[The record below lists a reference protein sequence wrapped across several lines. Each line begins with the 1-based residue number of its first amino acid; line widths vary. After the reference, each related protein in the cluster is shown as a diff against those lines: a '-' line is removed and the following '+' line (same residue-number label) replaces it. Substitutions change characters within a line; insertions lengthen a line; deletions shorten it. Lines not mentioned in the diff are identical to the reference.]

1 MLWHTTCSSRK
12 KLFNPVFIPHTM
24 NKLTLPLLC
33 LGVFLLSGCKKE
45 SNGSQ
50 PEPGTLITPRIAAQ
64 EETTSFSGALEIY
77 PCKSGTTL
85 YYGNYYNSQLSIVDA
100 MYTIANGSVSTVL
113 RPMTLPIG
121 EYNLIY
127 WGVSQA
133 QQGESFAAGAVRDPS
148 ISINQ
153 DLSTQS
159 YTLRKYS
166 GSDTTYYPVYDF
178 VFATQP
184 VDIGAQ
190 DIAVS
195 LHRVVAGLTV
205 VLQKD
210 DNTQLDA
217 EIASISAMVGG
228 VSNGLNFAT
237 GEPTGQPW
245 RTVRFPLS
253 LAEDN
258 MTAANPVVLLF
269 PTTDNPPLTVVLTLR
284 DGTTRTYRSTLA
296 NTLSANTKL
305 TVTIN
310 IGTIFDAETDA
321 GGFEVNQWDE
331 KTETITPTAES

>member
-1 MLWHTTCSSRK
+1 MLNCSKS
-12 KLFNPVFIPHTM
+12 IIM
-24 NKLTLPLLC
+24 NQFTFSWLLVA
-33 LGVFLLSGCKKE
+33 LVLLNSCKKE
-45 SNGSQ
+45 SAGTT
-50 PEPGTLITPRIAAQ
+50 PDPGTLVTPRIAAL

-77 PCKSGTTL
+77 PCKAGTTIF
-85 YYGNYYNSQLSIVDA
+85 YGNYYNSKLTVFDA
-100 MYTIANGSVSTVL
+100 MYTISSGSVYSAL
-113 RPMTLPIG
+113 RPMTLPVG
-121 EYNLIY
+121 EYNLVY

-148 ISINQ
+148 ISLNQ
-153 DLSTQS
+153 DLAAQS

-166 GSDTTYYPVYDF
+166 DNDDTTYYPVYDF

-184 VDIGAQ
+184 VDIGSQ
-190 DIAVS
+190 DISVS

-217 EIASISAMVGG
+217 EIASINVLVGS

-237 GEPTGQPW
+237 GEATGQPW
-245 RTVRFPLS
+245 RTVRFPLTVS
-253 LAEDN
+253 DDN
-258 MTAANPVVLLF
+258 MTATNPVVLLF
-269 PTTDNPPLTVVLTLR
+269 PTAANPPLTVVLTLK

-310 IGTIFDAETDA
+310 IGTIFDSETEA
-321 GGFEVNQWDE
+321 GGFQVNQWNE
-331 KTETITPTAES
+331 KTETITPTAGA